1 MNGEFWYDIYM
12 LERYDQE
19 YFKEHY
25 DVQDTVLVA
34 DGGHYE
40 CKEYKTQE
48 QYEET
53 IEWIKNTDFAEDEQW
68 ELLKEKIDIQSYI
81 DYMVSN
87 IYLCNTDFSQHK
99 NYRYWFAESVG
110 GPYEDGRIRWAIYD
124 LDLTGEVEM
133 NTFSEELP
141 YGNGAVN
148 KNPFYQAFY
157 VNEEY
162 RKQFVLSFM
171 DMANNNFSPE
181 NMEPILNKYGLGIS
195 WNDDFFLKRFDYITG
210 YLADE
215 FQLAGT
221 LETVDISVNDIEGG
235 SITVNTSVIS
245 LSDGNWSGK
254 YYTDYP
260 VTITAKADEGY
271 IFAGWEGDISQT
283 DEVIVTSVENGVKL
297 KAIFYEK

>member
-1 MNGEFWYDIYM
+1 M
-12 LERYDQE
+12 LFLEVDCE
-19 YFKEHY
+19 
-25 DVQDTVLVA
+25 
-34 DGGHYE
+34 
-40 CKEYKTQE
+40 
-48 QYEET
+48 
-53 IEWIKNTDFAEDEQW
+53 
-68 ELLKEKIDIQSYI
+68 
-81 DYMVSN
+81 
-87 IYLCNTDFSQHK
+87 
-99 NYRYWFAESVG
+99 
-110 GPYEDGRIRWAIYD
+110 PIYD